1 MKDSVKYLIL
11 LALSLLLNA
20 CASVPKPT
28 GSTLLSDKPLELIT
42 EQQGRLVSRF
52 VDGKLLAGL
61 TGYALPDAKLILPE
75 DTKNI
80 SQAQLDLISNALNRS
95 MCNRLG
101 QYLTA
106 QTSPRD
112 LDLRIDFA
120 LTGITATSR
129 TASSVSSVA
138 GFFVPGPF
146 RIPVGMGAIALDAKA
161 TSNQQTAA
169 FMRWAKGANPV
180 FNSGKVSTIADA
192 YELVETFSREYSEL
206 LLVGANKVKIHAKL
220 PQASIELNEA
230 LCLSRYGAVDTIN
243 KGASF
248 LLPLSPEFID
258 KGKPIIPAP
267 LVEKK

>member
-1 MKDSVKYLIL
+1 MLCVFSM
-11 LALSLLLNA
+11 LLNA

-258 KGKPIIPAP
+258 KGKPIIPEP

>member
-1 MKDSVKYLIL
+1 MKNSAKYLIL

-20 CASVPKPT
+20 CANIPKT
-28 GSTLLSDKPLELIT
+28 VGKQLSNDKPLVLVTDE
-42 EQQGRLVSRF
+42 QGRQVSRY
-52 VDGKLLAGL
+52 VDGKLLTEL
-61 TGYALPDAKLILPE
+61 TGYALPDAKLILP
-75 DTKNI
+75 DGTDNI
-80 SQAQLDLISNALNRS
+80 NQAQLDLISNALNRS

-101 QYLTA
+101 QYLTPK
-106 QTSPRD
+106 TSPVD

-129 TASSVSSVA
+129 VASGISSAA

-146 RIPVGMGAIALDAKA
+146 RLPIGMGAIALDAKA

-169 FMRWAKGANPV
+169 FLRWAKGANPV

-192 YELVETFSREYSEL
+192 YELVETFSREFSEL
-206 LLVGANKVKIHAKL
+206 LLEGANKVKIREKL
-220 PQASIELNEA
+220 PDIEIESNKA
-230 LCLSRYGAVDTIN
+230 LCLSNYGAVDTIN

-258 KGKPIIPAP
+258 KGKPSNPAP